1 MASIV
6 TLNGGFTRS
15 AEKQVSNTDR
25 DLIAE
30 FMKTKGVT
38 QCPPSTCD
46 GNEVSPDT
54 HNRIMEARK
63 QFRTNQRAKKAKE
76 QK

>member
-6 TLNGGFTRS
+6 TLNGGFARS
-15 AEKQVSNTDR
+15 AEKQVSDADR

-30 FMKTKGVT
+30 FMKTNSVI
-38 QCPPSTCD
+38 QCPPATCN

-63 QFRTNQRAKKAKE
+63 QFRVNQRAKKAKE

>member
-15 AEKQVSNTDR
+15 AEKQVSDADR
-25 DLIAE
+25 DHIAE

-38 QCPPSTCD
+38 QCPPSTCN
-46 GNEVSPDT
+46 GNEISKDT
-54 HNRIMEARK
+54 HVHIMEARK